1 MNTPG
6 RRALAL
12 LLGVALLF
20 SAPAALAQTG
30 AGCGSSISRWAATCR
45 AVAGVV
51 VVPEVCVQGRV
62 IVRASVDGAEAIRVE
77 IGPAGGSA
85 FVREGALAL
94 SPIGDFPDWNQ
105 TPPTHRRALD
115 GLRACVRS
123 DAPLDVRARE
133 GLSALRDRAWSPTRP
148 VWPWRLLAAL
158 ALSAAL
164 AFGAARASPRRA
176 LRAAAS
182 ATLVAFVAGAVHRA
196 LAPAALFHQNGQG
209 ALWVRYALG
218 EPSPYG
224 NGYFEVFSRVVSS
237 SSTPEAAVFQ
247 AQSVAVA
254 VGVACLWLALRASGV
269 RPALSIAGAVAVC
282 AEPALARMARSE
294 SYAGTCFA
302 LVTAALAVAVCGARA
317 GRVRSWPFAA
327 SMAAAGLLVAQA
339 ARIHPVCWVPAA
351 LIPVAVFARVG
362 GRGRRLRLGL
372 ATAALI
378 GLVVAAS
385 TGPAMLDVLT
395 GSLGQQWLP
404 ALFALQSTRS
414 KLVVALAAAGI
425 AALLVGWR
433 WPSIGRAGC
442 ALVIVALGVSTT
454 VEGPAPVWVYHSV
467 GLLFAPAL
475 AVAALSSLRPW
486 ANSRHADAL
495 CAAVISVGALAAWTT
510 HRRAWAVVPTDALEA
525 ARVVRWRSTL
535 ADRASI
541 TYLERAGHEVFILPL
556 YARGAGASVRVR
568 AWVPSEAASSAPTMR
583 AGDYYY
589 RSSVCS
595 AVGAQHWCDALE
607 GAYVL
612 RAVDV
617 SSLPAIPSVRN
628 ARYEGAAVRVGLYR
642 VEGSR

>member
-1 MNTPG
+1 MNTPL

-12 LLGVALLF
+12 LLGLALLF
-20 SAPAALAQTG
+20 AAPEVDAQTG
-30 AGCGSSISRWAATCR
+30 VGCGAPIGRWAAMCR
-45 AVAGVV
+45 SIAAVEVT
-51 VVPEVCVQGRV
+51 PEVCVQGRV

-77 IGPAGGSA
+77 IGPAEGNA

-94 SPIGDFPDWNQ
+94 SPIGDFPDWSL

-115 GLRACVRS
+115 GLRVCVRS
-123 DAPLDVRARE
+123 NAALDGRARE
-133 GLSALRDRAWSPTRP
+133 GLAALRDRAWSPSRP
-148 VWPWRLLAAL
+148 VWPWRLLVGLAIAL
-158 ALSAAL
+158 ALSL
-164 AFGAARASPRRA
+164 SSARRSPRRA
-176 LRAAAS
+176 LRPALAAV
-182 ATLVAFVAGAVHRA
+182 LVALVTGVVHRA
-196 LAPAALFHQNGQG
+196 LTPAALFHQNGQG

-224 NGYFEVFSRVVSS
+224 NGYFEVFSRVASS
-237 SSTPEAAVFQ
+237 ATNPEAALFA

-254 VGVACLWLALRASGV
+254 VAVACLWLTLRASGV
-269 RPALSIAGAVAVC
+269 RPLLAVVGAAIVG

-302 LVTAALAVAVCGARA
+302 LVTAALAMAVCGARA

-327 SMAAAGLLVAQA
+327 SMVAAGLLVAQA

-351 LIPVAVFARVG
+351 LIPVAVFVGVG
-362 GRGRRLRLGL
+362 GRGRRLRLGV
-372 ATAALI
+372 ASAALI
-378 GLVVAAS
+378 GLVVVVT
-385 TGPAMLDVLT
+385 TGHAMLDVLT

-404 ALFALQSTRS
+404 ALFALQTARS
-414 KLVVALAAAGI
+414 KLVVALAAAG
-425 AALLVGWR
+425 LLAVVAGWR
-433 WPSIGRAGC
+433 WPLVGRVGC

-475 AVAALSSLRPW
+475 VVAALSSLRPLM
-486 ANSRHADAL
+486 RVRRVEAL
-495 CAAVISVGALAAWTT
+495 CTALLAMVVLGVWTT
-510 HRRAWAVVPTDALEA
+510 HRHAWTVVPTDALEA
-525 ARVVRWRSTL
+525 ARVVRWRTTL
-535 ADRASI
+535 PDRAAI

-556 YARGAGASVRVR
+556 YARRTGARVR
-568 AWVPSEAASSAPTMR
+568 AWVPSEEATSAPTLR

-595 AVGAQHWCDALE
+595 TAGGRRWCDALE
-607 GAYVL
+607 GAHVL

-628 ARYEGAAVRVGLYR
+628 ARYDGASVRVGLYR
-642 VEGSR
+642 VEGAR